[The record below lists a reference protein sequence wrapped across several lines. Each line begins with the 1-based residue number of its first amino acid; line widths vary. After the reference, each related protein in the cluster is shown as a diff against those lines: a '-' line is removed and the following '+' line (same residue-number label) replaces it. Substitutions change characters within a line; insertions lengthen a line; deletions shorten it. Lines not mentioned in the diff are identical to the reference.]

1 MKMTEQQALLV
12 LKHSKIA
19 FFSLLKKKNFFR
31 SFTTICEKKENVIR
45 AN

>member
-19 FFSLLKKKNFFR
+19 FFSV
-31 SFTTICEKKENVIR
+31 EKEEFLSVIHYLFVKR
-45 AN
+45 